1 MGCPPARPCT
11 PGPSRSGRGH
21 RCTPL
26 RRRIRSAPARMHPQS
41 PRPLLPGRSAR
52 RSPATEGASRATLA
66 ATSDRGTGRSA
77 VVARALPV
85 RTSPRPGSA
94 CHRETPARRPC
105 AGTPCR
111 CLGNH
116 AAVADVLLS
125 MRTFVVGTC
134 SFLAVLVSAAPAFA
148 CAGLIGSNGAVN
160 LGRTTTLAAY
170 HDGVEHYV
178 TAFKFLGGGG
188 QFGTLIP
195 LPDVPTNVEK
205 GGAWTLQRLVRET
218 TPVRALALAAA
229 APTAARDS
237 AEVLLETRI
246 DALDLTVLK
255 GGGAAVADWA
265 HEHGFRLS
273 PDAPEVLDFYAQRS
287 PIFLAAVFDGDAALE
302 RGQQLGDGTPV
313 HLTIPVSNP
322 WVPLRIL
329 GLGKQAT
336 DRVDADVFLLTD
348 NLPAILP
355 GPQDGLSVTYTKAA
369 NAQLLDDLRSDE
381 GMSWV
386 PDSAWLTQLRV
397 GSSVADLRY
406 DLAIDTSGLAAPS
419 RVAAGLE
426 PVKPAP
432 PERPQRDP

>member
-1 MGCPPARPCT
+1 
-11 PGPSRSGRGH
+11 
-21 RCTPL
+21 
-26 RRRIRSAPARMHPQS
+26 
-41 PRPLLPGRSAR
+41 
-52 RSPATEGASRATLA
+52 
-66 ATSDRGTGRSA
+66 
-77 VVARALPV
+77 
-85 RTSPRPGSA
+85 
-94 CHRETPARRPC
+94 
-105 AGTPCR
+105 
-111 CLGNH
+111 
-116 AAVADVLLS
+116 
-125 MRTFVVGTC
+125 MRTLVVGTC
-134 SFLAVLVSAAPAFA
+134 SLLAALVFASPTFA

-195 LPDVPTNVEK
+195 LPDVPTNVER

-218 TPVRALALAAA
+218 TPVRALSLAPAAA
-229 APTAARDS
+229 REDS
-237 AEVLLETRI
+237 AGVEVLLETRI

-255 GGGAAVADWA
+255 GGGADVAEWA

-287 PIFLAAVFDGDAALE
+287 PIFLAAVFDGDAALA

-313 HLTIPVSNP
+313 HITIPMANP

-329 GLGKQAT
+329 GLGKQPT
-336 DRVDADVFLLTD
+336 DQVDADVFLLTD
-348 NLPAILP
+348 QKPAILP
-355 GPQDGLSVTYTKAA
+355 EPRPGLALSYSRSAR
-369 NAQLLDDLRSDE
+369 AQLLDDLRADE

-406 DLAIDTSGLAAPS
+406 DLAVDASGLASPS
-419 RVAAGLE
+419 TQAAGLE
-426 PVKPAP
+426 TMAP
-432 PERPQRDP
+432 PPSDPLSLLFGFLPR